1 MLHRGLGTAELLPGM
16 MQFMFLRSSAF
27 VLAAAGLAHAADP
40 QQLQFNIK
48 WVNPPTSTLPRG
60 VSHRALMS
68 KAMGVEVGYHIYLP
82 PSYESSSERFP
93 VLYWLHG
100 AGSDENAGLP
110 IVEMFDKAIEAGQMM
125 PAIMVIPN
133 GGKRSE
139 YRDWEPQKV
148 LPETFIIRELIPY
161 IDANYRTIKDRRGR
175 WIEGMSMGGNGALK
189 FALKF
194 PDLFSSV
201 VAYAGSYEP
210 LPKDGFLYPGVA
222 PEFRDWLQTLAK
234 WYIADHDPFELA
246 KFNRYRLNGLRIRLV
261 AGTMDVALKDSE
273 ALHKYF
279 QDIGI
284 VHEYNLYL
292 GIAHNQA
299 AYYERGGVE
308 GFRFH
313 LPTLEPA
320 RK

>member
-1 MLHRGLGTAELLPGM
+1 MT
-16 MQFMFLRSSAF
+16 
-27 VLAAAGLAHAADP
+27 
-40 QQLQFNIK
+40 
-48 WVNPPTSTLPRG
+48 
-60 VSHRALMS
+60 
-68 KAMGVEVGYHIYLP
+68 
-82 PSYESSSERFP
+82 
-93 VLYWLHG
+93 
-100 AGSDENAGLP
+100 
-110 IVEMFDKAIEAGQMM
+110 

-175 WIEGMSMGGNGALK
+175 WVEGMSMGGNGSLK

-222 PEFRDWLQTLAK
+222 PEFRGWLITLAK
-234 WYIADHDPFELA
+234 WYTPDHDPFELA

-261 AGTMDVALKDSE
+261 GGTADVALKDSE
-273 ALHKYF
+273 AMHKYF
-279 QDIGI
+279 QEIGV
-284 VHEYNLYL
+284 VHEYGLFL
-292 GIAHNQA
+292 GIPHNQTL
-299 AYYERGGVE
+299 YYERARRG
-308 GFRFH
+308 RLS
-313 LPTLEPA
+313 LPRAGLGRKEISSFVHRGTETVCSPSRYPMYSAPWGAAKSFDRLWAAVSTGRWADPSPDQVGAARTLRGRPSIP
-320 RK
+320 

>member
-1 MLHRGLGTAELLPGM
+1 
-16 MQFMFLRSSAF
+16 MFLRPSTL
-27 VLAAAGLAHAADP
+27 VLVAAGLAHAADP
-40 QQLQFNIK
+40 PQLQFNIK

-60 VSHRALMS
+60 VSHKTLMS

-82 PSYESSSERFP
+82 PSYASSSDRFP

-110 IVEMFDKAIEAGQMM
+110 IAEMFDKAIAAGQMK

-161 IDANYRTIKDRRGR
+161 VDANYRTIKDRRGR
-175 WIEGMSMGGNGALK
+175 WVEGMSMGGNGSLK

-222 PEFRDWLQTLAK
+222 PEFRAWLQILAQ

-246 KFNRYRLNGLRIRLV
+246 RFNRYRLNGLRIRLV

-279 QDIGI
+279 QDTGI
-284 VHEYNLYL
+284 VHEYSLYL
-292 GIAHNQA
+292 GIPHNQT

-313 LPTLEPA
+313 LPALEPA
-320 RK
+320 KK

>member
-1 MLHRGLGTAELLPGM
+1 
-16 MQFMFLRSSAF
+16 
-27 VLAAAGLAHAADP
+27 
-40 QQLQFNIK
+40 
-48 WVNPPTSTLPRG
+48 
-60 VSHRALMS
+60 MS
-68 KAMGVEVGYHIYLP
+68 KAMGVEVGYYVYLP
-82 PSYESSSERFP
+82 PSYEGSSASFP

-110 IVEMFDKAIEAGQMM
+110 IAEMFDKAIQAGQMT
-125 PAIMVIPN
+125 PAIMVFPN

-148 LPETFIIRELIPY
+148 LPETFIIRELIPH

-175 WIEGMSMGGNGALK
+175 WVEGMSMGGNGSLK

-201 VAYAGSYEP
+201 VAYAGSYQP

-222 PEFRDWLQTLAK
+222 PEFRVWLQTLAE
-234 WYIADHDPFELA
+234 WYTPDHDPFELA

-273 ALHKYF
+273 ALHKYL
-279 QDIGI
+279 QEIGV
-284 VHEYNLYL
+284 VHEYDLYL
-292 GIAHNQA
+292 GIAHNQT

-313 LPTLEPA
+313 MPALE
-320 RK
+320 RTTK

>member
-1 MLHRGLGTAELLPGM
+1 
-16 MQFMFLRSSAF
+16 
-27 VLAAAGLAHAADP
+27 
-40 QQLQFNIK
+40 
-48 WVNPPTSTLPRG
+48 
-60 VSHRALMS
+60 MS

-125 PAIMVIPN
+125 PDIMVIPN

-194 PDLFSSV
+194 PDLF
-201 VAYAGSYEP
+201 
-210 LPKDGFLYPGVA
+210 
-222 PEFRDWLQTLAK
+222 
-234 WYIADHDPFELA
+234 
-246 KFNRYRLNGLRIRLV
+246 RLNGLRIRLV

-279 QDIGI
+279 QISASSTNIIYTSASHTTRPPTTSWVASKASASTSRPWNRQGNKARVTASQRLSRSMLLRVPSLGWRWQKPRDAKPRP
-284 VHEYNLYL
+284 VPKAFSEYLVGTRTKPN
-292 GIAHNQA
+292 ASSM
-299 AYYERGGVE
+299 
-308 GFRFH
+308 
-313 LPTLEPA
+313 
-320 RK
+320 